1 MITFISYICEAI
13 SMADKIIVL
22 TNRPAK
28 VKNIY
33 DIKLTGS
40 NSPINNRRCPEF
52 NKYYEK
58 IWKEIDIH
66 V

>member
-1 MITFISYICEAI
+1 MYISEAI

-22 TNRPAK
+22 SKGPAK

-33 DIKLTGS
+33 KIELDNKDIPT
-40 NSPINNRRCPEF
+40 NNRKDNKF
-52 NKYYEK
+52 NYYYELISK
-58 IWKEIDIH
+58 DFN

>member
-1 MITFISYICEAI
+1 MYISEVI

-22 TNRPAK
+22 SKGPAK

-33 DIKLTGS
+33 KIELDNKDIPT
-40 NSPINNRRCPEF
+40 NNRKDNKF
-52 NKYYEK
+52 NYYYELISK
-58 IWKEIDIH
+58 DFN